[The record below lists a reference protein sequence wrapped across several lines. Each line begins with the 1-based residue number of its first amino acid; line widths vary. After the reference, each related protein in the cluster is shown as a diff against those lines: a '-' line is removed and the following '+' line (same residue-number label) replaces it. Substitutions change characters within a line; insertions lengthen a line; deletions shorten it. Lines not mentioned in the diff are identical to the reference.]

1 MDHLTSRE
9 LSIAE
14 SCSYPSYFLQWL
26 GYEAKKEEM
35 QDMQGVVCAVQHTTE
50 TVHEDELHHGGWAPR
65 ARTQAE
71 AGDPRMESGDKAAAS
86 KRNDSTRLD

>member
-1 MDHLTSRE
+1 MNHLTSRE

-14 SCSYPSYFLQWL
+14 SCSYPSPFLEWL
-26 GYEAKKEEM
+26 GYETKKKEV
-35 QDMQGVVCAVQHTTE
+35 QDMQRMVCPVQHATE

-65 ARTQAE
+65 ARTPAE
-71 AGDPRMESGDKAAAS
+71 AGNTRMESGDKAAAS